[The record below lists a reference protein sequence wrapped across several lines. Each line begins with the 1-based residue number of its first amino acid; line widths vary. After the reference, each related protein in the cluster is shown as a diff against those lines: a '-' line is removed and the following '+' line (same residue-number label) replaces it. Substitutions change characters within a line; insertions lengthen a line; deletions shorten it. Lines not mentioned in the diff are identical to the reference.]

1 MENIKKSIKV
11 KSIICVISLLM
22 AFIITAVADTYF
34 NDIGAR
40 SSNFLGIMAIALI
53 PIVILVICIFA
64 INKNI
69 KSWVDLTLNKSDE
82 IKTQERAKL
91 KKSKKIICLLI
102 IPFMA
107 FAIFLIIQTR
117 LSYTAIIIFVMLI
130 ISLPFIASI
139 NKQQLR
145 LWFVPKLE
153 EQKGQSLFGAIF
165 GTAIKELQEHKCE
178 YCGGI
183 IKRGQTKCDG
193 CGAKRK
199 G

>member
-11 KSIICVISLLM
+11 KSIICVISLLI
-22 AFIITAVADTYF
+22 AFIITAVADTRF

-40 SSNFLGIMAIALI
+40 SSNFLGVMAIALI

-69 KSWVDLTLNKSDE
+69 KSWVDITLNKSDE

-91 KKSKKIICLLI
+91 KKCKKIIGLLI

-107 FAIFLIIQTR
+107 FAIFLTMQTG
-117 LSYTAIIIFVMLI
+117 LSYTAIIIFVIICILLI
-130 ISLPFIASI
+130 FFTSI

-153 EQKGQSLFGAIF
+153 EQKGQSLFGTIF
-165 GTAIKELQEHKCE
+165 NTAIKELQEHKCE

-183 IKRGQTKCDG
+183 IKRGETKCDS